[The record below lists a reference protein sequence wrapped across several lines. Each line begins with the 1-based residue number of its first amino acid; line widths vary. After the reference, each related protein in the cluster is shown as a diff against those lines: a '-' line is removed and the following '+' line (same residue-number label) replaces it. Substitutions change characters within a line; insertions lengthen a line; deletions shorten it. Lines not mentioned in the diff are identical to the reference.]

1 MKYRTCEVFNAELWT
16 VFLEADGAYRAVF
29 ANGVPMPPATVTANG
44 PSRAR
49 NSSQDTG
56 NAGGRACGS
65 HPEAFDDI
73 DDDVLLAA
81 VHEVERRA
89 ANSSAVKK
97 AAESQLRK
105 ERKGAKKRRG
115 KERKGRGRLD
125 YLLDEV
131 LSSAASE
138 STDEDS
144 GVQKSRRK
152 KET

>member
-1 MKYRTCEVFNAELWT
+1 MKHRTCEVFNAALLPR
-16 VFLEADGAYRAVF
+16 FLEADGAYRAVL
-29 ANGVPMPPATVTANG
+29 ASGLTNQPVTVTANG
-44 PSRAR
+44 PSPAM
-49 NSSQDTG
+49 NSSQGTG

-97 AAESQLRK
+97 AAESQMRK

-131 LSSAASE
+131 LSSSASE

-144 GVQKSRRK
+144 GVQKSRR
-152 KET
+152 TNT